1 MERVDGIFESI
12 KSVYIL
18 REILSLLNDSNKFEI
33 LKYNKKFQKKSE
45 ISINDFKK
53 QSGRY
58 VVVKNG
64 IAKEYILDKN
74 RLIFEGQY

>member
-74 RLIFEGQY
+74 LLIFEGQY

>member
-74 RLIFEGQY
+74 RLIFEG